1 MVTAGTL
8 VAKSRTGAS
17 DINKFYGTTGPNYL
31 SKPRD
36 RRSCE

>member
-17 DINKFYGTTGPNYL
+17 DINKFYGTNGPNYL
-31 SKPRD
+31 KD
-36 RRSCE
+36 GFMGSCR